1 MQAHGAHMLQIACCL
16 AVERGVKVV
25 APVHD
30 AVMIESPADSIKD
43 AIKVMRVAMAEA
55 ATAVVGPSV
64 WIDTDVKIVNYPGR
78 YGDPRGRV
86 MWDRVNKL
94 LERLDKVSGYPT
106 REPYLLGY

>member
-43 AIKVMRVAMAEA
+43 AVRATQGAMAEA
-55 ATAVVGPSV
+55 ATAVVGSSV
-64 WIDTDVKIVNYPGR
+64 WIDTDAKEVLYPDR
-78 YGDPRGRV
+78 YSDKRGQV

-106 REPYLLGY
+106 REPYLSGY